1 MVERPKF
8 TELPGGKANP
18 GTQSLK
24 LKHKVKGDSGVSK
37 YSRRRNGRL
46 LDEAVVVQLLN
57 DFPGTKDAASLT
69 SHPSISSPLL
79 P

>member
-46 LDEAVVVQLLN
+46 LDEAVVV
-57 DFPGTKDAASLT
+57 
-69 SHPSISSPLL
+69 
-79 P
+79 